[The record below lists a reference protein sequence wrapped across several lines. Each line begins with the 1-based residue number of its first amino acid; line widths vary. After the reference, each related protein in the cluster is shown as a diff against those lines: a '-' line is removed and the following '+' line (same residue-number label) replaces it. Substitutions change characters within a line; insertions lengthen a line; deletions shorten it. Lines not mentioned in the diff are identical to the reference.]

1 MEFVPTANVILAF
14 TVAAA
19 ILALTPGPDM
29 TLFISRALTQ
39 GRAAG
44 LVAMFGAYCGI
55 VVHTTLA
62 ALGLSALLAASP
74 KAFLAKPRHL
84 TAISSA

>member
-1 MEFVPTANVILAF
+1 MDFIPSLSVILAF
-14 TVAAA
+14 TAAA
-19 ILALTPGPDM
+19 TVLALTPGPDM

-62 ALGLSALLAASP
+62 AFGLSALLAAST
-74 KAFLAKPRHL
+74 KAYLAVKIAVAL
-84 TAISSA
+84 